1 MQRLKSGD
9 IVSNGCPLC
18 KTKALSSEKI
28 ANPCPFFAP
37 RLSLQVSEQ
46 NRELLPMPAVRPMRL
61 RPLLNL
67 SLMLSLSA
75 SPLFVPLS
83 YAEDSAARR
92 SYQVPAGSLSAALTR
107 FAGLAGVNLSVD
119 PALVSGRSS
128 TGLSGEYGVEE
139 GFAQLLTGSGLQLQP
154 MGARA
159 YRLMPV
165 PESGSLQLA
174 PTSILGTT
182 DLTDGD
188 TYAGGQVARR
198 GSQGLLGSRDFMET
212 PFSMTTY
219 TAEAVKNQQARTL
232 GDLIASDPS
241 VRATNPAGGR
251 YEQFTIRGFSLFNSD
266 VAYNG
271 LYGVL
276 PTYTIDMEMAERVD
290 IIKGPSQLINGIS
303 PRGSVGGGI
312 NVVPKRATDKDITS
326 LTGTWASGSQ
336 AGGAVDVGRRFG
348 EDNKFGIRFNGVKQ
362 SGDTEWDHQ
371 SVDREMAVL
380 GLDFRGERLRLS
392 TDIGH
397 TERDTDAPQ
406 ERVQVG
412 ANARVPSAN
421 DVRRNY
427 AQPWSKARTDD
438 TFGTVNGEF
447 DLSDS
452 VMLYGGVGARKSN
465 HDFLR
470 HAVSVT
476 NNAGDF
482 SVLPRDFTR
491 DENVRTAT
499 AGVRSWL
506 HTGPVSHEINL
517 AASYFYMDFEN
528 GGARYAA
535 APSNLYNPVET
546 PTPSRP
552 TRLDSKVYTENRF
565 SGVALSDT
573 LGFFDERLLLTLGA
587 RWQRVKVDDW
597 TDNVKGTTAYDEE
610 KVSPSGGILFK
621 ATDKLSLYANYM
633 EGLSQ
638 GKIAPSTSINEDEI
652 FPPFVSRQVEVGAKY
667 DAGAFA
673 VTAAVFRIKQ
683 PAYETNATTR
693 VFGPNGKRQNDG
705 VELSVFGEP
714 LKGVRLLGGVMY
726 IDSELTHTTNGTFD
740 GNRAPATPKYNVNL
754 GAEWDVPT
762 VEGLTLTSRGIYS
775 SSQYLDQSNVKE
787 IDAWTRLDV
796 GARYAFKVDDKHIT
810 LRANVENVAD
820 KRYWSSAGASDDSEP
835 GLTLSTPRTYL
846 LSATVDF

>member
-1 MQRLKSGD
+1 M
-9 IVSNGCPLC
+9 P
-18 KTKALSSEKI
+18 TA
-28 ANPCPFFAP
+28 FP
-37 RLSLQVSEQ
+37 R
-46 NRELLPMPAVRPMRL
+46 PATFRL
-61 RPLLNL
+61 RPLLHL
-67 SLMLSLSA
+67 SLLLGLSA
-75 SPLFVPLS
+75 SPLFVTAS
-83 YAEDSAARR
+83 WAEDGARR
-92 SYQVPAGSLSAALTR
+92 NYQVPAGSLSDALTR
-107 FAGLAGVNLSVD
+107 FAGLSGVNLSVD
-119 PALVSGRSS
+119 PALVSGRNS
-128 TGLSGEYGVEE
+128 TGLSGEYAVEE
-139 GFAQLLTGSGLQLQP
+139 GFARLLQGSGLQLQP
-154 MGARA
+154 VGEQA
-159 YRLMPV
+159 YILTPA
-165 PESGSLQLA
+165 PEGSSLQLA
-174 PTSILGTT
+174 PTSILGATGG
-182 DLTDGD
+182 TDGEV
-188 TYAGGQVARR
+188 YAGGQVARR
-198 GSQGLLGSRDFMET
+198 GSQGLLGSKDFMET

-219 TAEAVKNQQARTL
+219 TSEAVKNLQARTL
-232 GDLIASDPS
+232 GELIASDPS

-271 LYGVL
+271 LYGIL
-276 PTYTIDMEMAERVD
+276 PTYTIDMEMADRVD
-290 IIKGPSQLINGIS
+290 ILKGPSQLINGIS
-303 PRGSVGGGI
+303 PRGAVGGGI
-312 NVVPKRATDKDITS
+312 NVVPKRATDKPITS
-326 LTGTWASGSQ
+326 FTGNYASDSQ
-336 AGGAVDVGRRFG
+336 TGGAVDIGRRFG

-362 SGDTEWDHQ
+362 SGDTEWDDQ
-371 SVDREMAVL
+371 NVDREMAVL

-392 TDIGH
+392 TDLGR

-412 ANARVPSAN
+412 ANAQVPHAS
-421 DVRRNY
+421 DVRHNY
-427 AQPWSKARTDD
+427 AQPWSKASTND

-447 DLSDS
+447 DVSDN
-452 VMLYGGVGARKSN
+452 VMLYGGVGARESS

-476 NNAGDF
+476 NNRGDF
-482 SVLPRDFTR
+482 SVQPRDFTR
-491 DENVRTAT
+491 DESVRTAT
-499 AGVRSWL
+499 AGVRNWF
-506 HTGPVSHEINL
+506 HTGPVSHEVNL

-528 GGARYAA
+528 GGARYANGN
-535 APSNLYNPVET
+535 SNLYNPVET
-546 PTPSRP
+546 RTPVTP
-552 TRLDSKVYTENRF
+552 TRQDSKVYTEQRF

-573 LGFFDERLLLTLGA
+573 LGFFDDRLLLTLGA

-597 TDNVKGTTAYDEE
+597 TDNVKGDTGYDEE

-638 GKIAPSTSINEDEI
+638 GKVAPSTSINEDEI

-667 DAGAFA
+667 DAGKFA

-714 LKGVRLLGGVMY
+714 LQGFRLLGGVMY
-726 IDSELTHTTNGTFD
+726 IDSELTKTTNGTFD

-762 VEGLTLTSRGIYS
+762 VQGLTLTSRGIYS
-775 SSQYLDQSNVKE
+775 SSQFLDQSNNKE
-787 IDAWTRLDV
+787 IDSWERFDV
-796 GARYAFKVDDKHIT
+796 GARYAFKVEDKNIT

>member
-1 MQRLKSGD
+1 
-9 IVSNGCPLC
+9 
-18 KTKALSSEKI
+18 
-28 ANPCPFFAP
+28 
-37 RLSLQVSEQ
+37 
-46 NRELLPMPAVRPMRL
+46 MPAVFPSSPRLASSRL
-61 RPLLNL
+61 RPLMNL
-67 SLMLSLSA
+67 SLLLSLSA
-75 SPLFVPLS
+75 CPLFITAGW
-83 YAEDSAARR
+83 AEDAPRR
-92 SYQVPAGSLSAALTR
+92 SYQVTAGSLGVALTR

-119 PALVSGRSS
+119 PALVSGRNSP
-128 TGLSGEYGVEE
+128 GLSGEFAVEE
-139 GFAQLLTGSGLQLQP
+139 GFARLLQGSGLQLQP
-154 MGARA
+154 VGEQA
-159 YRLMPV
+159 YILTSA
-165 PESGSLQLA
+165 PEGSGLQLGA
-174 PTSILGTT
+174 TSILGSI
-182 DLTDGD
+182 DPVGGD
-188 TYAGGQVARR
+188 PYAGGQVARR
-198 GSQGLLGSRDFMET
+198 GSQGLLGSKDFMET

-219 TAEAVKNQQARTL
+219 TSEVVKNQQARTL
-232 GDLIASDPS
+232 GDLIANDPS

-251 YEQFTIRGFSLFNSD
+251 YEQFTIRGLSLFNSD

-276 PTYTIDMEMAERVD
+276 PTYTIDMEMADRVD
-290 IIKGPSQLINGIS
+290 VIKGPSQLINGIS

-312 NVVPKRATDKDITS
+312 NVVAKRATDKPITS
-326 LTGTWASGSQ
+326 FTGMYASDSQ
-336 AGGAVDVGRRFG
+336 VGGAVDVGRRFG

-362 SGDTEWDHQ
+362 SGDTEWDQ
-371 SVDREMAVL
+371 QNVDREMAVL

-392 TDIGH
+392 TDVGR

-406 ERVQVG
+406 ERVQVN
-412 ANARVPSAN
+412 ANAQVPHAS
-421 DVRRNY
+421 DVRHNY
-427 AQPWSKARTDD
+427 AQPWSKASTND
-438 TFGTVNGEF
+438 TFGTVNAEF
-447 DLSDS
+447 DVNDS

-470 HAVSVT
+470 HAVAVT
-476 NNAGDF
+476 NDKGDF
-482 SVLPRDFTR
+482 SVQPRDFTR

-499 AGVRSWL
+499 AGVRNWF
-506 HTGPVSHEINL
+506 HTGPVSHEVNL

-546 PTPSRP
+546 PTPVRP
-552 TRLDSKVYTENRF
+552 TRQDPKVYTENRF

-573 LGFFDERLLLTLGA
+573 LGFFDDRLLLTLGA

-597 TDNVKGTTAYDEE
+597 SDNVKGDTAYDEE

-652 FPPFVSRQVEVGAKY
+652 FPPFISRQVEVGAKY

-673 VTAAVFRIKQ
+673 MTAAVFRIKQ

-693 VFGPNGKRQNDG
+693 VFGPNGKRENTG

-714 LKGVRLLGGVMY
+714 LEGFRLLGGVMY
-726 IDSELTHTTNGTFD
+726 IDSELTNTANGTFD

-762 VEGLTLTSRGIYS
+762 VQGLTLTSRGIYS
-775 SSQYLDQSNVKE
+775 SSQYLDQSNNKE
-787 IDAWTRLDV
+787 IDSWERFDV
-796 GARYAFKVDDKHIT
+796 GARYAFKVEEKNIT
-810 LRANVENVAD
+810 LRANIENVAD

>member
-1 MQRLKSGD
+1 
-9 IVSNGCPLC
+9 
-18 KTKALSSEKI
+18 
-28 ANPCPFFAP
+28 
-37 RLSLQVSEQ
+37 
-46 NRELLPMPAVRPMRL
+46 MPAVRPMRL

-83 YAEDSAARR
+83 YAEDSTARR

-128 TGLSGEYGVEE
+128 AGLSGEYGVEE

-165 PESGSLQLA
+165 PQSGSLQLA
-174 PTSILGTT
+174 PTSIVGTT
-182 DLTDGD
+182 GLADGD

-290 IIKGPSQLINGIS
+290 VIKGPSQLINGIS

-326 LTGTWASGSQ
+326 LTGTWASSSQ

-412 ANARVPSAN
+412 ANAKVPSAN

-476 NNAGDF
+476 NNAGVF

-597 TDNVKGTTAYDEE
+597 TNNVKGATAYDEE

>member
-1 MQRLKSGD
+1 MSAA
-9 IVSNGCPLC
+9 IP
-18 KTKALSSEKI
+18 
-28 ANPCPFFAP
+28 
-37 RLSLQVSEQ
+37 LSL
-46 NRELLPMPAVRPMRL
+46 RPAL
-61 RPLLNL
+61 AGWRPLLNL
-67 SLMLSLSA
+67 SLVLGLSA
-75 SPLFVPLS
+75 SPLFIAAS
-83 YAEDSAARR
+83 QAEESARR
-92 SYQVPAGSLSAALTR
+92 SYQVPAGNLGAALTR

-119 PALVSGRSS
+119 PALVSGRDSA
-128 TGLSGEYGVEE
+128 GLSGEYGVEE
-139 GFAQLLTGSGLQLQP
+139 GFARLLQGSGLQLQAV
-154 MGARA
+154 GEQA
-159 YRLMPV
+159 YILTPA
-165 PESGSLQLA
+165 PERGSLQLA
-174 PTSILGTT
+174 PTSILGATGSS
-182 DLTDGD
+182 DSEA
-188 TYAGGQVARR
+188 YAGGQVARR

-219 TAEAVKNQQARTL
+219 TRETVKNQQARTL

-271 LYGVL
+271 LYGIL

-290 IIKGPSQLINGIS
+290 ILKGPTQLINGIS

-312 NVVPKRATDKDITS
+312 NVVPKRATDKPITS
-326 LTGTWASGSQ
+326 FTGSYASNNQ
-336 AGGAVDVGRRFG
+336 LGGAVDVGRRFG
-348 EDNKFGIRFNGVKQ
+348 EGDQFGIRFNGVKQ

-371 SVDREMAVL
+371 SVDRDMAVL

-412 ANARVPSAN
+412 ANAQVPHAS

-427 AQPWSKARTDD
+427 AQAWSKARTKD
-438 TFGTVNGEF
+438 TFGTLNAEF
-447 DLSDS
+447 DVSDS
-452 VMLYGGVGARKSN
+452 VMLYGGVGARKSD

-470 HAVSVT
+470 HNVSVT
-476 NNAGDF
+476 NDAGDF
-482 SVLPRDFTR
+482 TVQPRDFTR
-491 DENVRTAT
+491 EENVRTAT
-499 AGVRSWL
+499 AGVRNWF
-506 HTGPVSHEINL
+506 HTGPVSHEVNL

-528 GGARYAA
+528 GGARYANGR
-535 APSNLYNPVET
+535 SNLYDPVQT
-546 PTPSRP
+546 PTPSNP
-552 TRLDSKVYTENRF
+552 TRQDDKVYTENRF

-573 LGFFDERLLLTLGA
+573 LGLFEDRLLLTLGA

-597 TDNVKGTTAYDEE
+597 TNDVKGDTAYDEE

-638 GKIAPSTSINEDEI
+638 GKIAPSTSVNEDEI
-652 FPPFVSRQVEVGAKY
+652 FPPFISRQVEVGAKY
-667 DAGAFA
+667 DAGPFA

-683 PAYETNATTR
+683 PAYATDATTR
-693 VFGPNGKRQNDG
+693 VFGPNGKRENTG

-714 LKGVRLLGGVMY
+714 LKGTRLLGGVMF
-726 IDSELTHTTNGTFD
+726 IDSELTDTSNGAFD

-754 GAEWDVPT
+754 GAEWDVPNLQG
-762 VEGLTLTSRGIYS
+762 VTLTSRGIYS
-775 SSQYLDQSNVKE
+775 SSQYLDQSNDKE
-787 IDAWTRLDV
+787 IDAWVRLDV
-796 GARYAFKVDDKHIT
+796 GARYAFKVDEKTVT

>member
-1 MQRLKSGD
+1 MSA
-9 IVSNGCPLC
+9 VAPLRFRP
-18 KTKALSSEKI
+18 AL
-28 ANPCPFFAP
+28 AGW
-37 RLSLQVSEQ
+37 
-46 NRELLPMPAVRPMRL
+46 

-67 SLMLSLSA
+67 SLMLSLST
-75 SPLFVPLS
+75 SPFFISSSL
-83 YAEDSAARR
+83 ADEAARR
-92 SYQVPAGSLSAALTR
+92 SYQVPAGSLGAALTR

-119 PALVSGRSS
+119 PALVSGRDSA
-128 TGLSGEYGVEE
+128 GLSGEFGVEE
-139 GFAQLLTGSGLQLQP
+139 GFARLLRGSGLQLQAV
-154 MGARA
+154 GEQA
-159 YRLMPV
+159 YILTPV
-165 PESGSLQLA
+165 PEGGSLQLA
-174 PTSILGTT
+174 PTSILGATASE
-182 DLTDGD
+182 DSPA
-188 TYAGGQVARR
+188 YAGGQVARR

-219 TAEAVKNQQARTL
+219 TSAAVKNQQARTL

-276 PTYTIDMEMAERVD
+276 PTYTIDMEIAERVD
-290 IIKGPSQLINGIS
+290 ILKGPSQLINGIS

-312 NVVPKRATDKDITS
+312 NVVPKRATDKPITS
-326 LTGTWASGSQ
+326 FTGNYASNNQ
-336 AGGAVDVGRRFG
+336 LGGAVDVGRRFG

-362 SGDTEWDHQ
+362 AGDTEWDHQ

-412 ANARVPSAN
+412 ANAQVPHAS

-427 AQPWSKARTDD
+427 AQAWSKARTVD
-438 TFGTVNGEF
+438 TFGTVNAEY
-447 DLSDS
+447 DVNDS

-476 NNAGDF
+476 NDAGDF
-482 SVLPRDFTR
+482 TVSPRDFTR
-491 DENVRTAT
+491 DENVQTAN
-499 AGVRSWL
+499 AGVRNWF
-506 HTGPVSHEINL
+506 HTGPVSHEVNL
-517 AASYFYMDFEN
+517 AASYFYMDFTN
-528 GGARYAA
+528 GGARYANGR
-535 APSNLYNPVET
+535 SNLYDPVET
-546 PTPSRP
+546 STPGNP
-552 TRLDSKVYTENRF
+552 TRQDPKVYTENHF
-565 SGVALSDT
+565 SGLALSDT
-573 LGFFDERLLLTLGA
+573 LGLFDDRLLLTLGA
-587 RWQRVKVDDW
+587 RWQRVEVDDW
-597 TDNVKGTTAYDEE
+597 SDGVKGPTAYDEE

-621 ATDKLSLYANYM
+621 ATDRLSLYANYM

-638 GKIAPSTSINEDEI
+638 GKIAPSTSVNEDEI

-667 DAGAFA
+667 DAGALA

-683 PAYETNATTR
+683 PAYATDATTR
-693 VFGPNGKRQNDG
+693 VFGPNGKRENTG
-705 VELSVFGEP
+705 VELNVFGEP
-714 LKGVRLLGGVMY
+714 VKGTRLLGGVMY
-726 IDSELTHTTNGTFD
+726 IDSKLTNTTGGTFD
-740 GNRAPATPKYNVNL
+740 GNRAPATPEYNVNL

-762 VEGLTLTSRGIYS
+762 VQGLTLTTRGIYS
-775 SSQYLDQSNVKE
+775 SSQYLDQSNTKQ
-787 IDAWTRLDV
+787 IDSWERFDV
-796 GARYAFKVDDKHIT
+796 GARYGFKVDEKNIT
-810 LRANVENVAD
+810 LRANIENVAD

>member
-1 MQRLKSGD
+1 MPV
-9 IVSNGCPLC
+9 VSPL
-18 KTKALSSEKI
+18 
-28 ANPCPFFAP
+28 
-37 RLSLQVSEQ
+37 
-46 NRELLPMPAVRPMRL
+46 RL
-61 RPLLNL
+61 RPLLKL
-67 SLMLSLSA
+67 SLMLSLST
-75 SPLFVPLS
+75 SPLFIPIS
-83 YAEDSAARR
+83 YAEDTAARR
-92 SYQVPAGSLSAALTR
+92 SYQVPAGSLTAALTR

-128 TGLSGEYGVEE
+128 SGLSGEFGVEE
-139 GFAQLLTGSGLQLQP
+139 GFARLLQGSGLQLHP
-154 MGARA
+154 MGDQA
-159 YRLMPV
+159 YMVMPA
-165 PESGSLQLA
+165 PNGSSLELA

-182 DLTDGD
+182 GLAEGD
-188 TYAGGQVARR
+188 AYAGGQVARR
-198 GSQGLLGSRDFMET
+198 GSQGLLGTRDFMET

-219 TAEAVKNQQARTL
+219 TQEAVKNQQARTL

-276 PTYTIDMEMAERVD
+276 PTYSIDMEMADRVD
-290 IIKGPSQLINGIS
+290 IFKGPTQLINGIS

-362 SGDTEWDHQ
+362 SGDTDWDHQ
-371 SVDREMAVL
+371 TVDREMAVL

-406 ERVQVG
+406 ERVQVAAG
-412 ANARVPSAN
+412 APVPSAN
-421 DVRRNY
+421 NVRHNY
-427 AQPWSKARTDD
+427 AQSWSKASTND
-438 TFGTVNGEF
+438 TFGTLNAEY

-465 HDFLR
+465 HEFLR
-470 HAVSVT
+470 HAVSVS
-476 NNAGDF
+476 NGAGDF
-482 SVLPRDFTR
+482 SVQPRDFTR

-499 AGVRSWL
+499 AGVRSWF
-506 HTGPVSHEINL
+506 HTGPVSHEVNL
-517 AASYFYMDFEN
+517 AVSDFYMDFTN
-528 GGARYAA
+528 GGARYAS
-535 APSNLYNPVET
+535 APSNIYNPVQT
-546 PTPSRP
+546 PVPSNP
-552 TRLDSKVYTENRF
+552 TRRDPKVYTENRF

-573 LGFFDERLLLTLGA
+573 LGFFDDRLLLTLGA

-597 TDNVKGTTAYDEE
+597 NNDVKGVTAYDEE
-610 KVSPSGGILFK
+610 KISPSGGILFK

-638 GKIAPSTSINEDEI
+638 GKIAPSTSINDDEI
-652 FPPFVSRQVEVGAKY
+652 FPPFISRQVEVGAKY
-667 DAGAFA
+667 DAGALA

-683 PAYETNATTR
+683 PAYETNDVTK

-705 VELSVFGEP
+705 VEVSVFGEP

-726 IDSELTHTTNGTFD
+726 IDSELTHTTNGAYD

-754 GAEWDVPT
+754 GAEWDVPA

-775 SSQYLDQSNVKE
+775 SSQYLDPSNVKE
-787 IDAWTRLDV
+787 IDAWNRLDV

-846 LSATVDF
+846 LSATLDF

>member
-1 MQRLKSGD
+1 M
-9 IVSNGCPLC
+9 P
-18 KTKALSSEKI
+18 TA
-28 ANPCPFFAP
+28 FP
-37 RLSLQVSEQ
+37 R
-46 NRELLPMPAVRPMRL
+46 PATFRL
-61 RPLLNL
+61 RPLLHL
-67 SLMLSLSA
+67 SLLLGLSA
-75 SPLFVPLS
+75 SPLFVTAS
-83 YAEDSAARR
+83 WAEDGARR
-92 SYQVPAGSLSAALTR
+92 NYQVPAGSLSDALTR
-107 FAGLAGVNLSVD
+107 FAGLSGVNLSVD
-119 PALVSGRSS
+119 PALVSGRNS
-128 TGLSGEYGVEE
+128 TGLSGDYAVEE
-139 GFAQLLTGSGLQLQP
+139 GFARLLQGSGLQLQP
-154 MGARA
+154 VGEQA
-159 YRLMPV
+159 YILTPA
-165 PESGSLQLA
+165 PEGSSLQLA
-174 PTSILGTT
+174 PTSILGATGG
-182 DLTDGD
+182 TDGEV
-188 TYAGGQVARR
+188 YAGGQVARR
-198 GSQGLLGSRDFMET
+198 GSQGLLGSKDFMET

-219 TAEAVKNQQARTL
+219 TSEAVKNLQARTL
-232 GDLIASDPS
+232 GELIASDPS

-271 LYGVL
+271 LYGIL
-276 PTYTIDMEMAERVD
+276 PTYTIDMEMADRVD
-290 IIKGPSQLINGIS
+290 ILKGPSQLINGIS
-303 PRGSVGGGI
+303 PRGAVGGGI
-312 NVVPKRATDKDITS
+312 NVVPKRATDKPITS
-326 LTGTWASGSQ
+326 FTGNYASDSQ
-336 AGGAVDVGRRFG
+336 TGGAVDIGRRFG

-362 SGDTEWDHQ
+362 SGDTEWDDQ
-371 SVDREMAVL
+371 NVDREMAVL

-392 TDIGH
+392 TDLGR

-412 ANARVPSAN
+412 ANAQVPHAS
-421 DVRRNY
+421 DVRHNY
-427 AQPWSKARTDD
+427 AQPWSKASTND

-447 DLSDS
+447 DVSDN
-452 VMLYGGVGARKSN
+452 VMLYGGVGARESS

-476 NNAGDF
+476 NNRGDF
-482 SVLPRDFTR
+482 SVQPRDFTR
-491 DENVRTAT
+491 DESVRTAT
-499 AGVRSWL
+499 AGVRNWF
-506 HTGPVSHEINL
+506 HTGPVSHEVNL

-528 GGARYAA
+528 GGARYANGN
-535 APSNLYNPVET
+535 SNLYNPVET
-546 PTPSRP
+546 RTPVTP
-552 TRLDSKVYTENRF
+552 TRQDSKVYTEQRF

-573 LGFFDERLLLTLGA
+573 LGFFDDRLLLTLGA

-597 TDNVKGTTAYDEE
+597 TDNVKGDTGYDEE

-638 GKIAPSTSINEDEI
+638 GKVAPSTSINEDEI

-667 DAGAFA
+667 DAGKFA

-714 LKGVRLLGGVMY
+714 LQGFRLLGGVMY
-726 IDSELTHTTNGTFD
+726 IDSELTKTTNGTFD

-762 VEGLTLTSRGIYS
+762 VQGLTLTSRGIYS
-775 SSQYLDQSNVKE
+775 SSQFLDQSNNKE
-787 IDAWTRLDV
+787 IDSWERFDV
-796 GARYAFKVDDKHIT
+796 GARYAFKVEDKNIT

>member
-1 MQRLKSGD
+1 MSA
-9 IVSNGCPLC
+9 VAPLRFRP
-18 KTKALSSEKI
+18 AL
-28 ANPCPFFAP
+28 AGW
-37 RLSLQVSEQ
+37 
-46 NRELLPMPAVRPMRL
+46 

-67 SLMLSLSA
+67 SLMLSLST
-75 SPLFVPLS
+75 SPFFISSSL
-83 YAEDSAARR
+83 AEEAARR
-92 SYQVPAGSLSAALTR
+92 SYQVPAGSLGAALTR

-119 PALVSGRSS
+119 PALVSGRDSA
-128 TGLSGEYGVEE
+128 GLSGEFGVEE
-139 GFAQLLTGSGLQLQP
+139 GFARLLRGSGLQLQAV
-154 MGARA
+154 GEQA
-159 YRLMPV
+159 YILTPA
-165 PESGSLQLA
+165 PEGGNLQLA
-174 PTSILGTT
+174 PTSILGATASE
-182 DLTDGD
+182 DSPA
-188 TYAGGQVARR
+188 YAGGQVARR

-219 TAEAVKNQQARTL
+219 TSAAVKNQQARTL

-290 IIKGPSQLINGIS
+290 ILKGPSQLINGIS

-312 NVVPKRATDKDITS
+312 NVVPKRATDKPITS
-326 LTGTWASGSQ
+326 FTGNYASNNQ
-336 AGGAVDVGRRFG
+336 LGGAVDVGRRFG
-348 EDNKFGIRFNGVKQ
+348 EDNQFGIRFNGVKQ
-362 SGDTEWDHQ
+362 AGDTEWDHQ

-412 ANARVPSAN
+412 TNAQVPHAS
-421 DVRRNY
+421 DVRHNY
-427 AQPWSKARTDD
+427 AQAWSKARTVD
-438 TFGTVNGEF
+438 TFGTVNAEY
-447 DLSDS
+447 DVNDS

-476 NNAGDF
+476 NDAGDF
-482 SVLPRDFTR
+482 TVSPRDFTR
-491 DENVRTAT
+491 DENVQTAN
-499 AGVRSWL
+499 AGVRNWF
-506 HTGPVSHEINL
+506 HTGPVSHEVNL
-517 AASYFYMDFEN
+517 AASYFYMDFTN
-528 GGARYAA
+528 GGARYANGR
-535 APSNLYNPVET
+535 SNLYDPVGT
-546 PTPSRP
+546 STPSNP
-552 TRLDSKVYTENRF
+552 TRQDPKVYTENHF
-565 SGVALSDT
+565 SGLALSDT
-573 LGFFDERLLLTLGA
+573 LGLFDDRLLLTLGA
-587 RWQRVKVDDW
+587 RWQRVEVDDW
-597 TDNVKGTTAYDEE
+597 SDGVKGPTAYDEE

-621 ATDKLSLYANYM
+621 ATDRLSLYANYM

-638 GKIAPSTSINEDEI
+638 GKIAPSTSVNEDQI

-667 DAGAFA
+667 DAGALA

-683 PAYETNATTR
+683 PAYATDATTR
-693 VFGPNGKRQNDG
+693 VFGPNGKRENTG
-705 VELSVFGEP
+705 VELNVFGEP
-714 LKGVRLLGGVMY
+714 VKGTRLLGGIMY
-726 IDSELTHTTNGTFD
+726 IDSKLTNTTGGTFD
-740 GNRAPATPKYNVNL
+740 GNRAPATPEYNVNL

-762 VEGLTLTSRGIYS
+762 VQGLTLTTRGIYS
-775 SSQYLDQSNVKE
+775 SSQYLDQSNTKQ
-787 IDAWTRLDV
+787 IDSWERFDV
-796 GARYAFKVDDKHIT
+796 GARYGFKVDEKNIT
-810 LRANVENVAD
+810 LRANIENVAD

>member
-1 MQRLKSGD
+1 MS
-9 IVSNGCPLC
+9 
-18 KTKALSSEKI
+18 
-28 ANPCPFFAP
+28 
-37 RLSLQVSEQ
+37 
-46 NRELLPMPAVRPMRL
+46 AVRP
-61 RPLLNL
+61 LLKL

-75 SPLFVPLS
+75 SPLFTPIS
-83 YAEDSAARR
+83 YAEDTATRR
-92 SYQVPAGSLSAALTR
+92 SYQVPAGSLGAALTR
-107 FAGLAGVNLSVD
+107 FAGLSGVNLAVD
-119 PALVSGRSS
+119 PALVSGRGSS
-128 TGLSGEYGVEE
+128 GLSGEYAVEE
-139 GFAQLLTGSGLQLQP
+139 GFARLLQGSGLQLQP
-154 MGARA
+154 MGEQA
-159 YRLMPV
+159 YMLVPV
-165 PESGSLQLA
+165 PQGSSLQLA
-174 PTSILGTT
+174 PTAILGTRSEA
-182 DLTDGD
+182 DGD
-188 TYAGGQVARR
+188 IYAGGQVARR
-198 GSQGLLGSRDFMET
+198 GSQGLLGSRDFMDT

-219 TAEAVKNQQARTL
+219 TQAAVKNQQARTL

-276 PTYTIDMEMAERVD
+276 PTYTIDMEMADRVD
-290 IIKGPSQLINGIS
+290 IVKGPSQLINGIS

-326 LTGTWASGSQ
+326 FTGTWASDSQ

-348 EDNKFGIRFNGVKQ
+348 EDNKFGLRFNGVKQ
-362 SGDTEWDHQ
+362 AGDTEWDHQ

-392 TDIGH
+392 SDIGH
-397 TERDTDAPQ
+397 TERDTNAPQ
-406 ERVQVG
+406 ERVQV
-412 ANARVPSAN
+412 AAAAPVPSAN

-427 AQPWSKARTDD
+427 AQSWSKASTND
-438 TFGTVNGEF
+438 TFGTLNAEF
-447 DLSDS
+447 DLSDNL
-452 VMLYGGVGARKSN
+452 MLYGGVGARKSN

-470 HAVSVT
+470 HAVSVS
-476 NNAGDF
+476 NSAGDF
-482 SVLPRDFTR
+482 SVQPRDFSR

-499 AGVRSWL
+499 AGVRSGF
-506 HTGPVSHEINL
+506 HTGPVSHEVNL
-517 AASYFYMDFEN
+517 AASYFYMDFTN

-535 APSNLYNPVET
+535 APSNLYNPVQT
-546 PTPSRP
+546 PTPSTAIRQ
-552 TRLDSKVYTENRF
+552 DAQVYTENKF

-573 LGFFDERLLLTLGA
+573 LGFFDDRLLLTLGA

-597 TDNVKGTTAYDEE
+597 TNNVKGDTAYDEE
-610 KVSPSGGILFK
+610 KISPSGGILFK
-621 ATDKLSLYANYM
+621 ATDALSLYANYL

-638 GKIAPSTSINEDEI
+638 GKVAPSTSVNEDEI
-652 FPPFVSRQVEVGAKY
+652 FPPFISRQVEVGVKY

-683 PAYETNATTR
+683 PAYETNATSR

-705 VELSVFGEP
+705 VELSLFGEP
-714 LKGVRLLGGVMY
+714 LKGLRLLGGVMY
-726 IDSELTHTTNGTFD
+726 IDSELTHTTNGAFD

-754 GAEWDVPT
+754 GAEWDVPRL
-762 VEGLTLTSRGIYS
+762 EGLTLTTRGIYS
-775 SSQYLDQSNVKE
+775 SSQYLDQANAKE
-787 IDAWTRLDV
+787 IDAWNRIDV

>member
-1 MQRLKSGD
+1 
-9 IVSNGCPLC
+9 
-18 KTKALSSEKI
+18 
-28 ANPCPFFAP
+28 
-37 RLSLQVSEQ
+37 
-46 NRELLPMPAVRPMRL
+46 MPAVFPSSPRL
-61 RPLLNL
+61 VPASRRPLLHL
-67 SLMLSLSA
+67 SLLLSLSA
-75 SPLFVPLS
+75 CPLFITAGW
-83 YAEDSAARR
+83 AEDASRR

-119 PALVSGRSS
+119 PALVGGRNSP
-128 TGLSGEYGVEE
+128 GLAGEFAVEE
-139 GFAQLLTGSGLQLQP
+139 GFARLLQGSGLQLQP
-154 MGARA
+154 VGEQA
-159 YRLMPV
+159 YILTPA
-165 PESGSLQLA
+165 PEGSSLQLA
-174 PTSILGTT
+174 PTSILGATGGA
-182 DLTDGD
+182 DGEV
-188 TYAGGQVARR
+188 YAGGQVARR
-198 GSQGLLGSRDFMET
+198 GSQGLLGSKDFMET

-219 TAEAVKNQQARTL
+219 TSEVIENQQARTL
-232 GDLIASDPS
+232 GDLIANDPS

-251 YEQFTIRGFSLFNSD
+251 YEQFTIRGLSLFNSD

-276 PTYTIDMEMAERVD
+276 PTYTIDMEMADRVD
-290 IIKGPSQLINGIS
+290 ILKGPTQLINGIS

-312 NVVPKRATDKDITS
+312 NVVPKRATDKPITS
-326 LTGTWASGSQ
+326 FTGSYASNNQ
-336 AGGAVDVGRRFG
+336 LGGAVDVGRRFG
-348 EDNKFGIRFNGVKQ
+348 EDDKFGIRFNGVKQ

-371 SVDREMAVL
+371 SVDRDMAVL

-412 ANARVPSAN
+412 ANAQVPRAS
-421 DVRRNY
+421 DVRHNY
-427 AQPWSKARTDD
+427 AQAWSKARTKD

-447 DLSDS
+447 DVSDS

-476 NNAGDF
+476 NDAGDF
-482 SVLPRDFTR
+482 SVQPRDFTR

-499 AGVRSWL
+499 AGVRNWF
-506 HTGPVSHEINL
+506 HTGPVSHEVNL

-528 GGARYAA
+528 GGARYAS
-535 APSNLYNPVET
+535 APSNLYDPVET
-546 PTPSRP
+546 PKPGTP
-552 TRLDSKVYTENRF
+552 TRFDSKVYTENRF

-573 LGFFDERLLLTLGA
+573 LGFFDDRLLLTLGA

-597 TDNVKGTTAYDEE
+597 SDNIKGDTAYDEE

-638 GKIAPSTSINEDEI
+638 GKIAPSTSVNEDEI
-652 FPPFVSRQVEVGAKY
+652 FPPFISRQVEVGAKY
-667 DAGAFA
+667 DAGPFA

-705 VELSVFGEP
+705 VEVSVFGEP
-714 LKGVRLLGGVMY
+714 LTGFRLLGGVMY
-726 IDSELTHTTNGTFD
+726 IDSELTSTTNGTFD

-762 VEGLTLTSRGIYS
+762 VQGLTLTSRGIYS
-775 SSQYLDQSNVKE
+775 SSQYLDQSNNKE
-787 IDAWTRLDV
+787 IDSWERFDV
-796 GARYAFKVDDKHIT
+796 GARYAFRVDEKTIT
-810 LRANVENVAD
+810 LRGNIENVAD

>member
-1 MQRLKSGD
+1 MSAAIPLRLR
-9 IVSNGCPLC
+9 P
-18 KTKALSSEKI
+18 AL
-28 ANPCPFFAP
+28 AGW
-37 RLSLQVSEQ
+37 
-46 NRELLPMPAVRPMRL
+46 

-67 SLMLSLSA
+67 SLVLGLSA
-75 SPLFVPLS
+75 SPWFI
-83 YAEDSAARR
+83 SASQADESARR
-92 SYQVPAGSLSAALTR
+92 SYQVPSGNLGAALTR

-128 TGLSGEYGVEE
+128 AGLSGEYGVEE
-139 GFAQLLTGSGLQLQP
+139 GFARLLQGSGLQLQVV
-154 MGARA
+154 GEQA
-159 YRLMPV
+159 YILTPV
-165 PESGSLQLA
+165 PERGSLQLA
-174 PTSILGTT
+174 PTSIVGATGST
-182 DLTDGD
+182 DSE

-219 TAEAVKNQQARTL
+219 TRETVKNQQARTL

-271 LYGVL
+271 LYGIL

-290 IIKGPSQLINGIS
+290 ILKGPTQLINGIS

-312 NVVPKRATDKDITS
+312 NVVPKRATDKPITS
-326 LTGTWASGSQ
+326 FTGSYASNNQ
-336 AGGAVDVGRRFG
+336 LGGALDVGRRFG
-348 EDNKFGIRFNGVKQ
+348 EGDQFGIRFNGVKQ

-371 SVDREMAVL
+371 SVDRDMAVL

-412 ANARVPSAN
+412 ASAQVPHAS

-427 AQPWSKARTDD
+427 AQSWSKARTKD
-438 TFGTVNGEF
+438 TFGTLNAEF
-447 DLSDS
+447 DVSDS
-452 VMLYGGVGARKSN
+452 VMLYGGVGARKSD

-470 HAVSVT
+470 HNVSVT

-482 SVLPRDFTR
+482 TVQPRDFTR
-491 DENVRTAT
+491 EENVRTAT
-499 AGVRSWL
+499 AGVRNWF
-506 HTGPVSHEINL
+506 HTGPVSHEVNL

-528 GGARYAA
+528 GGARYANGR
-535 APSNLYNPVET
+535 SNVYDPVQT
-546 PTPSRP
+546 PTPSNP
-552 TRLDSKVYTENRF
+552 TRQDDKVYTENRF

-573 LGFFDERLLLTLGA
+573 LGLFEDRLLLTLGA

-597 TDNVKGTTAYDEE
+597 TNNVKGDTAYDEE

-638 GKIAPSTSINEDEI
+638 GKIAPSTSVNEDEI
-652 FPPFVSRQVEVGAKY
+652 FPPFISRQVEVGAKY
-667 DAGAFA
+667 DAGPFA

-683 PAYETNATTR
+683 PAYATDATTR
-693 VFGPNGKRQNDG
+693 VFGPNGKRENTG

-714 LKGVRLLGGVMY
+714 LKGTRLLGGVMF
-726 IDSELTHTTNGTFD
+726 IDSELSDTTDGAFD

-754 GAEWDVPT
+754 GAEWDVPNLQG
-762 VEGLTLTSRGIYS
+762 VTLTSRGIYS
-775 SSQYLDQSNVKE
+775 SSQYLDQSNDKE
-787 IDAWTRLDV
+787 IDSWVRLDV
-796 GARYAFKVDDKHIT
+796 GARYAFKVDEKTVT

>member
-1 MQRLKSGD
+1 
-9 IVSNGCPLC
+9 
-18 KTKALSSEKI
+18 
-28 ANPCPFFAP
+28 
-37 RLSLQVSEQ
+37 
-46 NRELLPMPAVRPMRL
+46 MPAVRP
-61 RPLLNL
+61 LLKL

-75 SPLFVPLS
+75 SPLFTPIS
-83 YAEDSAARR
+83 YAEDTATRR
-92 SYQVPAGSLSAALTR
+92 SYQVPAGSLGAALTR
-107 FAGLAGVNLSVD
+107 FAGLSGVNLAVD
-119 PALVSGRSS
+119 PALVSGRGSS
-128 TGLSGEYGVEE
+128 GLSGEYAVEE
-139 GFAQLLTGSGLQLQP
+139 GFARLLQGSGLQLQP
-154 MGARA
+154 MGEQA
-159 YRLMPV
+159 YMLVPV
-165 PESGSLQLA
+165 PQGSSLQLA
-174 PTSILGTT
+174 PTAILGTRSEA
-182 DLTDGD
+182 DGD
-188 TYAGGQVARR
+188 IYAGGQVARR
-198 GSQGLLGSRDFMET
+198 GSQGLLGSRDFMDT

-219 TAEAVKNQQARTL
+219 TQAAVKNQQARTL

-276 PTYTIDMEMAERVD
+276 PTYTIDMEMADCVD
-290 IIKGPSQLINGIS
+290 IVKGPSQLINGIS

-312 NVVPKRATDKDITS
+312 NVVPKRATDKDINS
-326 LTGTWASGSQ
+326 FTGTWASDSQ

-348 EDNKFGIRFNGVKQ
+348 EDNKFGLRFNGVKQ
-362 SGDTEWDHQ
+362 AGDTEWDHQ
-371 SVDREMAVL
+371 RVDREMAVL

-392 TDIGH
+392 SDIGH
-397 TERDTDAPQ
+397 TERDTNAPQ
-406 ERVQVG
+406 ERVQV
-412 ANARVPSAN
+412 AAAAPVPSAN

-427 AQPWSKARTDD
+427 AQSWSKASTND
-438 TFGTVNGEF
+438 TFGTLNAEF
-447 DLSDS
+447 DLSDNL
-452 VMLYGGVGARKSN
+452 MLYGGVGARKSN

-470 HAVSVT
+470 HAVSVS
-476 NNAGDF
+476 NSAGDF
-482 SVLPRDFTR
+482 SVQPRDFSR

-499 AGVRSWL
+499 AGVRSGF
-506 HTGPVSHEINL
+506 HTGPVSHEVNL
-517 AASYFYMDFEN
+517 AASYFYMDFTN

-535 APSNLYNPVET
+535 APSNLYNPVQT
-546 PTPSRP
+546 PTPSTAIRQ
-552 TRLDSKVYTENRF
+552 DAQVYTENKF

-573 LGFFDERLLLTLGA
+573 LGFFDDRLLLTLGA

-597 TDNVKGTTAYDEE
+597 TNNVKGDTAYDEE
-610 KVSPSGGILFK
+610 KISPSGGILFK
-621 ATDKLSLYANYM
+621 ATDALSLYANYL

-638 GKIAPSTSINEDEI
+638 GKVAPSTSVNEDEI
-652 FPPFVSRQVEVGAKY
+652 FPPFISRQVEVGAKY

-683 PAYETNATTR
+683 PAYETNGTSR

-705 VELSVFGEP
+705 VELSLFGEP
-714 LKGVRLLGGVMY
+714 LKGLRLLGGVMY

-754 GAEWDVPT
+754 GAEWDVPRL
-762 VEGLTLTSRGIYS
+762 EGLTLTTRGIYS
-775 SSQYLDQSNVKE
+775 SSQYLDQANAKE
-787 IDAWTRLDV
+787 IDAWNRIDV

>member
-1 MQRLKSGD
+1 MSA
-9 IVSNGCPLC
+9 VAPLRFRP
-18 KTKALSSEKI
+18 AL
-28 ANPCPFFAP
+28 AGW
-37 RLSLQVSEQ
+37 
-46 NRELLPMPAVRPMRL
+46 

-67 SLMLSLSA
+67 SLMLSLST
-75 SPLFVPLS
+75 SPFFISSSL
-83 YAEDSAARR
+83 ADEAARR
-92 SYQVPAGSLSAALTR
+92 SYQVPAGSLGATLTR

-119 PALVSGRSS
+119 PALVSGRDSA
-128 TGLSGEYGVEE
+128 GLSGEFGVEE
-139 GFAQLLTGSGLQLQP
+139 GFARLLRGSGLQLQAV
-154 MGARA
+154 GEQA
-159 YRLMPV
+159 YILTPAS
-165 PESGSLQLA
+165 EGGSLQLA
-174 PTSILGTT
+174 PTSILGATVSM
-182 DLTDGD
+182 DSPA
-188 TYAGGQVARR
+188 YAGGQVARR

-219 TAEAVKNQQARTL
+219 TSAAVKNQQARTL

-290 IIKGPSQLINGIS
+290 ILKGPSQLINGIS

-312 NVVPKRATDKDITS
+312 NVVPKRATDKPITS
-326 LTGTWASGSQ
+326 FTGNYASNNQ
-336 AGGAVDVGRRFG
+336 LGGAVDVGRRFG

-362 SGDTEWDHQ
+362 AGDTEWDHQ

-412 ANARVPSAN
+412 ANAQVPHAS

-427 AQPWSKARTDD
+427 AQAWSKARTVD
-438 TFGTVNGEF
+438 TFGTVNAEY
-447 DLSDS
+447 DVNDS

-476 NNAGDF
+476 NDAGDF
-482 SVLPRDFTR
+482 TVSPRDFTR
-491 DENVRTAT
+491 DENVQTAN
-499 AGVRSWL
+499 AGVRNWF
-506 HTGPVSHEINL
+506 HTGPVSHEVNL
-517 AASYFYMDFEN
+517 AASYFYMDFTN
-528 GGARYAA
+528 GGARYANGR
-535 APSNLYNPVET
+535 SNLYDPVET
-546 PTPSRP
+546 STPGNP
-552 TRLDSKVYTENRF
+552 TRQDPKVYTENHF
-565 SGVALSDT
+565 SGLALSDT
-573 LGFFDERLLLTLGA
+573 LGLFDDRLLLTLGA
-587 RWQRVKVDDW
+587 RWQRVEVDDW
-597 TDNVKGTTAYDEE
+597 SDGVKGPTAYDEE

-621 ATDKLSLYANYM
+621 ATDRLSLYANYM

-638 GKIAPSTSINEDEI
+638 GKIAPSTSVNEDEI

-667 DAGAFA
+667 DAGALA

-683 PAYETNATTR
+683 PAYATDATTR
-693 VFGPNGKRQNDG
+693 VFGPNGKRENTG
-705 VELSVFGEP
+705 VELNVFGEP
-714 LKGVRLLGGVMY
+714 VKGTRLLGGVMY
-726 IDSELTHTTNGTFD
+726 IDSKLTNTTGGTFD
-740 GNRAPATPKYNVNL
+740 GNRAPATPEYNVNL

-762 VEGLTLTSRGIYS
+762 VQGLTLTTRGIYS
-775 SSQYLDQSNVKE
+775 SSQYLDQSNTKQ
-787 IDAWTRLDV
+787 IDSWERFDV
-796 GARYAFKVDDKHIT
+796 GARYGFKVDEKNIT
-810 LRANVENVAD
+810 LRANIENVAD

>member
-1 MQRLKSGD
+1 APDG
-9 IVSNGCPLC
+9 
-18 KTKALSSEKI
+18 SSLE
-28 ANPCPFFAP
+28 
-37 RLSLQVSEQ
+37 
-46 NRELLPMPAVRPMRL
+46 
-61 RPLLNL
+61 
-67 SLMLSLSA
+67 
-75 SPLFVPLS
+75 
-83 YAEDSAARR
+83 
-92 SYQVPAGSLSAALTR
+92 
-107 FAGLAGVNLSVD
+107 
-119 PALVSGRSS
+119 
-128 TGLSGEYGVEE
+128 
-139 GFAQLLTGSGLQLQP
+139 
-154 MGARA
+154 
-159 YRLMPV
+159 
-165 PESGSLQLA
+165 LA

-182 DLTDGD
+182 GLYDGD

-198 GSQGLLGSRDFMET
+198 GSQGLLGTRDFMET

-219 TAEAVKNQQARTL
+219 TQDAVKNQQARTL

-251 YEQFTIRGFSLFNSD
+251 YEQFTIRCFSLFNSD

-276 PTYTIDMEMAERVD
+276 PTYTIDMEMADRVD
-290 IIKGPSQLINGIS
+290 IFKGPTQLINGIS

-312 NVVPKRATDKDITS
+312 NVVPKRATDKDINS
-326 LTGTWASGSQ
+326 FTGNWASDSQ
-336 AGGAVDVGRRFG
+336 AGGAVDIGRRFG

-406 ERVQVG
+406 ERVQV
-412 ANARVPSAN
+412 AAAAPVPSAN

-427 AQPWSKARTDD
+427 AQSWSKASTND
-438 TFGTVNGEF
+438 TFGTVNAEY
-447 DLSDS
+447 DLSDN

-476 NNAGDF
+476 NAAGDF
-482 SVLPRDFTR
+482 IVSPRDFTR
-491 DENVRTAT
+491 DENVRTYT
-499 AGVRSWL
+499 AGVRNWFQ
-506 HTGPVSHEINL
+506 TGSVSHEVNL

-528 GGARYAA
+528 GGARYANGR
-535 APSNLYNPVET
+535 SNLYNPAQT
-546 PTPSRP
+546 LTPSTA
-552 TRLDSKVYTENRF
+552 TRQDAKVYTENKF

-573 LGFFDERLLLTLGA
+573 LGFFDDRLLLTLGA

-597 TDNVKGTTAYDEE
+597 NNGVKGKTGYDEE
-610 KVSPSGGILFK
+610 KISPSGGLLFK

-638 GKIAPSTSINEDEI
+638 GKVAPSTSNNDDEI
-652 FPPFVSRQVEVGAKY
+652 FPPFISRQVEVGAKY

-683 PAYETNATTR
+683 PAYETNSTTNL
-693 VFGPNGKRQNDG
+693 FGPNGKRQNTG
-705 VELSVFGEP
+705 AELSVFGEP

-726 IDSELTHTTNGTFD
+726 IDSELQKTTNGTYD

-762 VEGLTLTSRGIYS
+762 LEGLTLTSRGLYS
-775 SSQYLDQSNVKE
+775 SSQYLDQSNDKE
-787 IDAWTRLDV
+787 IDAWNRIDV

>member
-1 MQRLKSGD
+1 
-9 IVSNGCPLC
+9 
-18 KTKALSSEKI
+18 
-28 ANPCPFFAP
+28 
-37 RLSLQVSEQ
+37 
-46 NRELLPMPAVRPMRL
+46 MPAVRPMRL

-83 YAEDSAARR
+83 YAEDSTARR

-128 TGLSGEYGVEE
+128 AGLSGEYGVEE

-154 MGARA
+154 MGEQA

-165 PESGSLQLA
+165 PQSGSLQLA
-174 PTSILGTT
+174 PTSIVGTT
-182 DLTDGD
+182 GLADGD

-232 GDLIASDPS
+232 GDLVASDPS

-290 IIKGPSQLINGIS
+290 ILKGPSQLINGIS

-348 EDNKFGIRFNGVKQ
+348 EENKFGIRFNGVKQ

-421 DVRRNY
+421 DVRHNY

-535 APSNLYNPVET
+535 APSNLYNPVAT

-552 TRLDSKVYTENRF
+552 TRLDSKVYTENHF

-597 TDNVKGTTAYDEE
+597 TDNVKGATAYDEE

-714 LKGVRLLGGVMY
+714 LKGVRLLGGVMF

>member
-1 MQRLKSGD
+1 
-9 IVSNGCPLC
+9 
-18 KTKALSSEKI
+18 
-28 ANPCPFFAP
+28 
-37 RLSLQVSEQ
+37 
-46 NRELLPMPAVRPMRL
+46 MPAVLPFRLRPVSPGL
-61 RPLLNL
+61 RPLLHL
-67 SLMLSLSA
+67 GLMLTLSS
-75 SPLFVPLS
+75 SPLLIQAS
-83 YAEDSAARR
+83 WAADAARR
-92 SYQVPAGSLSAALTR
+92 SYQVPAGPLSAALTR

-119 PALVSGRSS
+119 PQLVSGRNSS
-128 TGLSGEYGVEE
+128 GLSGEYGVEE
-139 GFAQLLTGSGLQLQP
+139 GFARLLQGSGLQLQP
-154 MGARA
+154 VGEQA
-159 YRLMPV
+159 YILTLAPQG
-165 PESGSLQLA
+165 SSLQLA
-174 PTSILGTT
+174 PTSILGASGAT
-182 DLTDGD
+182 DSDVF
-188 TYAGGQVARR
+188 AGGQVARR
-198 GSQGLLGSRDFMET
+198 GSQGLLGSKDFMET

-219 TAEAVKNQQARTL
+219 TSEVVKNQQARTL

-276 PTYTIDMEMAERVD
+276 PTYTIDMEMADRVD
-290 IIKGPSQLINGIS
+290 ILKGPTQLINGIS

-312 NVVPKRATDKDITS
+312 NVVPKRATDKPITE
-326 LTGTWASGSQ
+326 LTGSYASDSQ
-336 AGGAVDVGRRFG
+336 VGGAVDVGRRFG
-348 EDNKFGIRFNGVKQ
+348 EDNKFGVRLNAVKQ
-362 SGDTEWDHQ
+362 SGDTKWDHQ

-406 ERVQVG
+406 ERVQIG
-412 ANARVPSAN
+412 ANAKVPDAD
-421 DVRRNY
+421 DVRHNY
-427 AQPWSKARTDD
+427 AQSWSKARTKD
-438 TFGTVNGEF
+438 TFGTVNAEY
-447 DLSDS
+447 DVNDS
-452 VMLYGGVGARKSN
+452 IMLYGGVGARKSN

-470 HAVSVT
+470 HAVSIT
-476 NNAGDF
+476 NDAGDF
-482 SVLPRDFTR
+482 SVQPRDFTR
-491 DENVRTAT
+491 DENVRTTT
-499 AGVRSWL
+499 AGVRSWF
-506 HTGPVSHEINL
+506 HTGPVSHEVNL

-535 APSNLYNPVET
+535 SPSNLYNPRPT

-552 TRLDSKVYTENRF
+552 TRFDPKVYTENRF

-573 LGFFDERLLLTLGA
+573 LGFFDDRLLLTLGA

-597 TDNVKGTTAYDEE
+597 SDGVKGDTAYDEE
-610 KVSPSGGILFK
+610 KVSPSGGLLFK
-621 ATDKLSLYANYM
+621 ATDQLSLYVNYM

-652 FPPFVSRQVEVGAKY
+652 FPPFISRQVEAGAKY

-673 VTAAVFRIKQ
+673 LTAAVFRIKQ

-714 LKGVRLLGGVMY
+714 LKGFRLLGGVMY
-726 IDSELTHTTNGTFD
+726 IDSELKDTTNGTFD

-754 GAEWDVPT
+754 GAEWDVPK
-762 VEGLTLTSRGIYS
+762 VQGLTLTARGIYS
-775 SSQYLDQSNVKE
+775 SSQYLDQANSKE
-787 IDAWTRLDV
+787 IDSWERFDL
-796 GARYAFKVDDKHIT
+796 GARYAFKLDDKDIT
-810 LRANVENVAD
+810 LRANVENVLD

-835 GLTLSTPRTYL
+835 GLTLATPRTLL
-846 LSATVDF
+846 LSATLGF

>member
-1 MQRLKSGD
+1 
-9 IVSNGCPLC
+9 
-18 KTKALSSEKI
+18 
-28 ANPCPFFAP
+28 
-37 RLSLQVSEQ
+37 
-46 NRELLPMPAVRPMRL
+46 MPAVPPLRL

-75 SPLFVPLS
+75 SPLFVPIS
-83 YAEDSAARR
+83 YAEDSSARR

-107 FAGLAGVNLSVD
+107 FAGLSGVNLSVD

-128 TGLSGEYGVEE
+128 SGLAGEYGVEE
-139 GFAQLLTGSGLQLQP
+139 GFAHLLQGSGLQLQP
-154 MGARA
+154 MGEQA
-159 YRLMPV
+159 YRLVPV
-165 PESGSLQLA
+165 PEGSSLQLA
-174 PTSILGTT
+174 PTSIIGSAGQEG
-182 DLTDGD
+182 GD

-219 TAEAVKNQQARTL
+219 TEEAVKNQQARTL

-290 IIKGPSQLINGIS
+290 ILKGPSQLLNGIS

-312 NVVPKRATDKDITS
+312 NVVPKRATDKDINS
-326 LTGTWASGSQ
+326 FTGTWASGSQ

-380 GLDFRGERLRLS
+380 GLDFRGDRLRLS

-406 ERVQVG
+406 ERVQIG
-412 ANARVPSAN
+412 PNARVPSAS

-427 AQPWSKARTDD
+427 AQPWSKASTND

-447 DLSDS
+447 DLTDS

-482 SVLPRDFTR
+482 SVQPRDFTR

-506 HTGPVSHEINL
+506 HTGPVSHELNL

-535 APSNLYNPVET
+535 APSNLYDPVQT

-552 TRLDSKVYTENRF
+552 MRFDSKVYTENKF

-573 LGFFDERLLLTLGA
+573 LGFFDDRLLLTLGA

-597 TDNVKGTTAYDEE
+597 TDNVKGDTAYDEE
-610 KVSPSGGILFK
+610 KISPSGGILFK
-621 ATDKLSLYANYM
+621 ATDTLSLYANYM

-652 FPPFVSRQVEVGAKY
+652 FPPFISRQVEVGAKY

-714 LKGVRLLGGVMY
+714 LKGFRLLGGVMY
-726 IDSELTHTTNGTFD
+726 IDSELTHTTNGTYD

-762 VEGLTLTSRGIYS
+762 LEGLTLTSRGIYS

-787 IDAWTRLDV
+787 IDAWNRIDV

-810 LRANVENVAD
+810 LRANIENVAD

>member
-1 MQRLKSGD
+1 MP
-9 IVSNGCPLC
+9 IVMPCCP
-18 KTKALSSEKI
+18 
-28 ANPCPFFAP
+28 
-37 RLSLQVSEQ
+37 R
-46 NRELLPMPAVRPMRL
+46 PAASRL
-61 RPLLNL
+61 RPLLHL
-67 SLMLSLSA
+67 SLLLGLSA
-75 SPLFVPLS
+75 SPMFIAAS
-83 YAEDSAARR
+83 FADDSSRR
-92 SYQVPAGSLSAALTR
+92 SYQVPAGSLSDALTR

-119 PALVSGRSS
+119 PALVSGRNSA
-128 TGLSGEYGVEE
+128 GLSGEFAVEE
-139 GFAQLLTGSGLQLQP
+139 GFARLLQGSGLQLQP
-154 MGARA
+154 VGEQA
-159 YRLMPV
+159 YILTPA
-165 PESGSLQLA
+165 PEGGSLQLA
-174 PTSILGTT
+174 PTSILGAT
-182 DLTDGD
+182 GGAGGEV
-188 TYAGGQVARR
+188 YAGGQVARR
-198 GSQGLLGSRDFMET
+198 GSQGLLGSKDFMET

-219 TAEAVKNQQARTL
+219 TGEAVKNLQARTL

-276 PTYTIDMEMAERVD
+276 PTYTIDMEMADRVD
-290 IIKGPSQLINGIS
+290 ILKGPSQLINGIS

-312 NVVPKRATDKDITS
+312 NVVPKHATDKPITS
-326 LTGTWASGSQ
+326 FTGEYASDSQ
-336 AGGAVDVGRRFG
+336 VGGAVDVGRRFG
-348 EDNKFGIRFNGVKQ
+348 EDNMFGIRFNGVKQ

-392 TDIGH
+392 TDLGR

-412 ANARVPSAN
+412 ANAKVPNAN
-421 DVRRNY
+421 DVRHNY
-427 AQPWSKARTDD
+427 AQPWSKASTND

-447 DLSDS
+447 DVSDS

-470 HAVSVT
+470 HAVAVT
-476 NNAGDF
+476 NDRGDF
-482 SVLPRDFTR
+482 SVQPRDFTR

-499 AGVRSWL
+499 AGVRNWF
-506 HTGPVSHEINL
+506 HTGPVSHEVNL

-535 APSNLYNPVET
+535 ANSNLYNPVET
-546 PTPSRP
+546 RTPVTP

-573 LGFFDERLLLTLGA
+573 LGFFDDRLLLTLGA

-597 TDNVKGTTAYDEE
+597 TDDVKGDTAYDEE

-621 ATDKLSLYANYM
+621 ATDTLSLYANYM

-638 GKIAPSTSINEDEI
+638 GKIAPSTSVNEDEI
-652 FPPFVSRQVEVGAKY
+652 FPPFISRQIEVGAKY
-667 DAGAFA
+667 DAGPFA

-705 VELSVFGEP
+705 VELTVFGEP
-714 LKGVRLLGGVMY
+714 LTGFRLLGGVMY
-726 IDSELTHTTNGTFD
+726 IDSELTNTTNGTFD

-754 GAEWDVPT
+754 GAEWDVPN
-762 VEGLTLTSRGIYS
+762 VQGLTLTSRGIYS

-787 IDAWTRLDV
+787 IDSWERFDV
-796 GARYAFKVDDKHIT
+796 GARYAFKVEDKNIT